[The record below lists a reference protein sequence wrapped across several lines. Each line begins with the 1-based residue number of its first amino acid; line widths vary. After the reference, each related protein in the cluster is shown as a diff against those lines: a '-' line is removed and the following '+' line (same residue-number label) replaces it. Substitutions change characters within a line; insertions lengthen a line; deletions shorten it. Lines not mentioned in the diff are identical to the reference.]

1 MATIGKPSRLPF
13 GINALLQNQNNT
25 ESDNSEQTIFNPLY
39 NGNIFPTSANLL
51 YAPIA
56 SVTDSSLSKDEYRE
70 DQVKNNLSSLPANN
84 ASEGFSIQQKLL
96 FGHALPNSLSAII
109 PNFAGSFVFA
119 NEINSPSSRS
129 IFNFSP
135 KVSELNSTA
144 SNSKR
149 IGHPYQSRVP
159 AKHKKPRTSFSK
171 PQVSLLETRFHDQ
184 KYLAAAERALLASQL
199 RMTDAQVKTW
209 FQNRRTKWRRQE
221 AEEREFEG
229 KTAAKIL
236 SLATNYGYIAIPRS
250 LDTHI
255 HLGRE

>member
-13 GINALLQNQNNT
+13 GINALLQNQNNA
-25 ESDNSEQTIFNPLY
+25 ESANSEQTMFNPLY
-39 NGNIFPTSANLL
+39 NGNIFPTSATLL

-56 SVTDSSLSKDEYRE
+56 SVTDSSLSKDECTQ
-70 DQVKNNLSSLPANN
+70 DPVKNNLSSLPANN
-84 ASEGFSIQQKLL
+84 ASEGFSVQQKLL
-96 FGHALPNSLSAII
+96 FGHTLPAII
-109 PNFAGSFVFA
+109 PSFPGSFA

-135 KVSELNSTA
+135 KVCELNGTV
-144 SNSKR
+144 SNNKR

-250 LDTHI
+250 VDNHI